1 MPAGLRDLVDCA
13 RLAEA
18 GAKIER
24 VYALR
29 ELPRVQD
36 LLADSE
42 GSVRASFA
50 FAKLGSE
57 PGVAVS
63 VQADPRLVC
72 QRCMQGFAFPVEG
85 NSEVELAVDA
95 QRPGGPER
103 EVYQVMDGGLVSLR
117 DLAEEELLLAL
128 PIAPA
133 CSVPESCGN
142 APAYQLAGEVREDKD
157 AMRRPFTGLQS
168 LLKKTQS

>member
-1 MPAGLRDLVDCA
+1 MPAGLPDLVDCA
-13 RLAEA
+13 RLAED

-36 LLADSE
+36 ILAQSE

-50 FAKLGSE
+50 FAKVGSE
-57 PGVAVS
+57 PGASVS
-63 VQADPRLVC
+63 VEAAPRLIC
-72 QRCMQGFAFPVEG
+72 QRCMQAFAFPVAG
-85 NSEVELAVDA
+85 SSEVEFAADA
-95 QRPGGPER
+95 ERPGGPQR
-103 EVYQVMDGGLVSLR
+103 EVYQTRDGWVSLR

>member
-1 MPAGLRDLVDCA
+1 MPAGLPDLVDCA
-13 RLAEA
+13 RLAED
-18 GAKIER
+18 GAQIER

-36 LLADSE
+36 MLAEPE
-42 GSVRASFA
+42 GSVRARFA
-50 FAKLGSE
+50 FAKIGSE
-57 PGVAVS
+57 PGASVS
-63 VQADPRLVC
+63 VQAVPRLIC

-85 NSEVELAVDA
+85 SSEVEFAREA
-95 QRPGGPER
+95 ERPAGLGR
-103 EVYQVMDGGLVSLR
+103 EVFQMKNGLVSLR

-133 CSVPESCGN
+133 CSVPDSCGN
-142 APAYQLAGEVREDKD
+142 APAFEAAGEAREDED
-157 AMRRPFTGLQS
+157 AMRRPFAGLQS

>member
-1 MPAGLRDLVDCA
+1 MPAGLPDLVDCA
-13 RLAEA
+13 RLAED
-18 GAKIER
+18 GAELER

-36 LLADSE
+36 MLAEPE
-42 GSVRASFA
+42 GSLRARFA
-50 FAKLGSE
+50 FAKIGAE
-57 PGVAVS
+57 PGASVS
-63 VQADPRLVC
+63 VQAVPRLVC

-85 NSEVELAVDA
+85 SSQVEFAGDA
-95 QRPGGPER
+95 ERPGGPER
-103 EVYQVMDGGLVSLR
+103 EVYQLRDGGLVSLR

-133 CSVPESCGN
+133 CSVPDSCGN
-142 APAYQLAGEVREDKD
+142 AVAYQAAGKALEDKD
-157 AMRRPFTGLQS
+157 EMRRPFAELQS

>member
-1 MPAGLRDLVDCA
+1 MPAGLPDLVDCA
-13 RLAEA
+13 RLAEE
-18 GAKIER
+18 GAQIER

-36 LLADSE
+36 VLAEPE
-42 GSVRASFA
+42 GSVRARFA
-50 FAKLGSE
+50 FAKIGAE
-57 PGVAVS
+57 PGASVS
-63 VQADPRLVC
+63 VQAVPRLIC

-85 NSEVELAVDA
+85 SSEVEFAGEA

-103 EVYQVMDGGLVSLR
+103 EVYQVRDGGLVSLR

-142 APAYQLAGEVREDKD
+142 APAYEAAGAAREDEQ
-157 AMRRPFTGLQS
+157 AMRRPFAGLQS